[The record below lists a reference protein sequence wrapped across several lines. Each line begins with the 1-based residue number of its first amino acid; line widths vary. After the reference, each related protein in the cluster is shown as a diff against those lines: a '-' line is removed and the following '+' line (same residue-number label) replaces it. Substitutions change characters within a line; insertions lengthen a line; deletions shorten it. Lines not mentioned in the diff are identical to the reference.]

1 MKIVSFKGE
10 KIRGYQNHSIEFR
23 DNVTFLIGINGS
35 GKTTVL
41 NLIQGL
47 LTPSLRI
54 LSTIEYS
61 HVEVELRMDQDEKKI
76 VVSSSKR
83 EEFITLSINKGNN
96 IPIVKD
102 EFRNKLHDIIESGIN
117 DIDPDDFSF
126 VDDSFIQSEVYREI
140 NRIATPLFISLD
152 RVVMEQLNNIERRNM
167 YAHRNNRNVALNIND
182 CLEVIQN
189 NIYSLYRKNSTLQNQ
204 YIVEFRNQVVKTSLK
219 FNNDDFSL
227 LNQRRNLSEEKEKI
241 EEREKDFLEAIKGLE
256 MEEII
261 EEAQSFFKKLKSALN
276 IILSSEEVVDD
287 KKRNEATITWIL
299 NNTQLLKV
307 DEIIES
313 GHSYQQK
320 MERLKAPISRFI
332 HSINLFFKES
342 NKQLVISKTGDIKI
356 IYSNTDKNPS
366 LRRVNNIKELS
377 SGEKQIIA
385 MFGSLIFHNNSNISD
400 IYFVDEPEVSLHL
413 SWQDIYVDA
422 LLTAC
427 PNNQFI
433 LATHSPNIISDINRR
448 DWCVDLSPNFDKR
461 NGSI

>member
-1 MKIVSFKGE
+1 MKLLRFRGE
-10 KIRGYQNHSIEFR
+10 NIRGYQNHCINFR
-23 DNVTFLIGINGS
+23 DGVTFLIGINGS

-47 LTPSLRI
+47 LTPSLKI
-54 LSTIEYS
+54 LATIEYS
-61 HVEVELRMDQDEKKI
+61 FIEVEIVVNQDMKKI
-76 VVSSSKR
+76 VVSSTKS
-83 EEFITLSINKGNN
+83 EDLITISIAIDRQLPLVAKTSINKLNN
-96 IPIVKD
+96 
-102 EFRNKLHDIIESGIN
+102 LIEIEQDNITSAEL
-117 DIDPDDFSF
+117 SF
-126 VDDSFIQSEVYREI
+126 VDDPFIQFDAYKKI
-140 NRIATPLFISLD
+140 KKLIKTPLFISLD
-152 RVVMEQLNNIERRNM
+152 RVSTEQLNNIERRNIF
-167 YAHRNNRNVALNIND
+167 AHKRNRNVVLNIND
-182 CLEVIQN
+182 CLEAIQN
-189 NIYSLYRKNSTLQNQ
+189 NIYSLFRKNSTLQNQ
-204 YIVEFRNQVVKTSLK
+204 YVVEFRNQVVKTSLK

-227 LNQRRNLSEEKEKI
+227 LSQSRNLLEEKRKI

-256 MEEII
+256 MEDII
-261 EEAQSFFKKLKSALN
+261 AEAQSYFKKLKSALN
-276 IILSSEEVVDD
+276 IMLSSQKTVDD

-307 DEIIES
+307 DEIIDS

-332 HSINLFFKES
+332 QSVNLFFRES

-366 LRRVNNIKELS
+366 SRRINNIKELS

-385 MFGSLIFHNNSNISD
+385 MFGSLIFHNNGDTSD

-413 SWQDIYVDA
+413 SWQDLYVDA

-433 LATHSPNIISDINRR
+433 LATHSPNIISKSERR
-448 DWCVDLSPNFDKR
+448 DWCVDLSPKLFNDE
-461 NGSI
+461 N

>member
-1 MKIVSFKGE
+1 MKLISFRGE

-61 HVEVELRMDQDEKKI
+61 HVEVELRIDQGGKKI
-76 VVSSSKR
+76 VVSSSKH

-96 IPIVKD
+96 IPIV
-102 EFRNKLHDIIESGIN
+102 EEVFRNKLYDIIESGLN
-117 DIDPDDFSF
+117 DIDLDDFSF
-126 VDDSFIQSEVYREI
+126 VDESFIQSEFYREI
-140 NRIATPLFISLD
+140 NRVATPLFISLD
-152 RVVMEQLNNIERRNM
+152 RVAMEQLNNIERRNM
-167 YAHRNNRNVALNIND
+167 YAHKRNRTVALNIND
-182 CLEVIQN
+182 CLEAIQN
-189 NIYSLYRKNSTLQNQ
+189 NIYSLFRKNSTLQNK

-227 LNQRRNLSEEKEKI
+227 LNQSKNLLEEKRKI

-261 EEAQSFFKKLKSALN
+261 EEAQIFFKKLNDALS
-276 IILSSEEVVDD
+276 IMLSRQDEVDE

-313 GHSYQQK
+313 GHSYQKK

-342 NKQLVISKTGDIKI
+342 NKQLAISKTGDIKI

-366 LRRVNNIKELS
+366 LRIVNNIKELS

-385 MFGSLIFHNNSNISD
+385 MFGSLIFHNNSDISD

-413 SWQDIYVDA
+413 SWQDLYVDA

-433 LATHSPNIISDINRR
+433 LATHSPNIISKSERR
-448 DWCVDLSPNFDKR
+448 DWCVDLSPKLFNDE
-461 NGSI
+461 N

>member
-1 MKIVSFKGE
+1 MKLISFRGE
-10 KIRGYQNHSIEFR
+10 NIRGYQNHYINFR
-23 DNVTFLIGINGS
+23 DGVTFLIGINGS

-47 LTPSLRI
+47 LTPSLKI
-54 LSTIEYS
+54 LATIEYS
-61 HVEVELRMDQDEKKI
+61 YIEIELVVNQDMKKI
-76 VVSSSKR
+76 VVSSSKS
-83 EEFITLSINKGNN
+83 EDLIAISINIGNQSPLVAE
-96 IPIVKD
+96 IS
-102 EFRNKLHDIIESGIN
+102 RNKLNNLIEIEQDNIISSES
-117 DIDPDDFSF
+117 
-126 VDDSFIQSEVYREI
+126 SFIDDPFIQFESYKEI
-140 NRIATPLFISLD
+140 RKLIKTPLFISLD
-152 RVVMEQLNNIERRNM
+152 RVPTEQLNNIERRNIF
-167 YAHRNNRNVALNIND
+167 AHKRNRNVVLNIND
-182 CLEVIQN
+182 CLEAIQN
-189 NIYSLYRKNSTLQNQ
+189 NIYSLFRKNSTLQNQ

-261 EEAQSFFKKLKSALN
+261 EEAQSFFKKLKYALN
-276 IILSSEEVVDD
+276 IMLSNDKVIDD
-287 KKRNEATITWIL
+287 KARNEATITWIL

-313 GHSYQQK
+313 GHSYQKK
-320 MERLKAPISRFI
+320 MERLKDPISRFI

-366 LRRVNNIKELS
+366 QRRVNNIKELS

-413 SWQDIYVDA
+413 SWQDLYVDA

-433 LATHSPNIISDINRR
+433 LATHSPNIISKSERR
-448 DWCVDLSPNFDKR
+448 EWCVDLSSKILNDE
-461 NGSI
+461 N

>member
-182 CLEVIQN
+182 CLEAIQN

-241 EEREKDFLEAIKGLE
+241 EEREKDFLEAIK
-256 MEEII
+256 
-261 EEAQSFFKKLKSALN
+261 
-276 IILSSEEVVDD
+276 
-287 KKRNEATITWIL
+287 
-299 NNTQLLKV
+299 
-307 DEIIES
+307 
-313 GHSYQQK
+313 
-320 MERLKAPISRFI
+320 
-332 HSINLFFKES
+332 
-342 NKQLVISKTGDIKI
+342 
-356 IYSNTDKNPS
+356 
-366 LRRVNNIKELS
+366 
-377 SGEKQIIA
+377 
-385 MFGSLIFHNNSNISD
+385 
-400 IYFVDEPEVSLHL
+400 
-413 SWQDIYVDA
+413 
-422 LLTAC
+422 
-427 PNNQFI
+427 
-433 LATHSPNIISDINRR
+433 
-448 DWCVDLSPNFDKR
+448 
-461 NGSI
+461 